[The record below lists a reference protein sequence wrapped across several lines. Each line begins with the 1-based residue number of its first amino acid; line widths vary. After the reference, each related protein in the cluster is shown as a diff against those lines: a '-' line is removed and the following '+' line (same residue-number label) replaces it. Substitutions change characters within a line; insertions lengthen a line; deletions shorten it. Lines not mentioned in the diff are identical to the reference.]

1 MKNLKKILA
10 FVLCAVLLLTVL
22 AGCGG
27 NGATSS
33 DVSSGD
39 TSTATG
45 LGNGSFGSKFVMVS
59 PGGSENFYTSDFDVT
74 WKGNKADETISI
86 VLEKK
91 EGNSFKKILEKT
103 GLTGSEF
110 KSGQK
115 LENATYRV
123 KLTAVKKDGTERVA
137 NNTKGDG
144 CVFNVIPLV
153 KNATINKGKNFTF
166 NGSISLEVL
175 NNYLSRA
182 ATYYLYEMNTQK
194 GLDTDKMNESLRAIL
209 NMGVKYVNRAMT
221 AWTPSSGE
229 ELYYNDFEEWIEF
242 AHSYDPEIIF
252 EACIFETCCT
262 SMSGIKIPDWVFEA
276 FGKKPEDRNFNS
288 NQMMFTNSYGKNQW
302 GDGIHIPDITREET
316 QMFFY
321 YRACK
326 YIDMGFESLHLG
338 QVNLI
343 GKSDTGRKCWTK
355 VIGMIR
361 DYAKKNARR
370 KYVLINAHYP
380 DQKFMNYDNGA
391 MLVDFNAFPLRL
403 ASYSIQNNKPTDVKV
418 SMGAGKDSPYK
429 KDIKGTSPS
438 GWTTNNYPYLV
449 EFDNWGGKTGE
460 NTYDEISWYA
470 NQSQSYRHQ
479 VLLHLVKMISGFN
492 ENGHVTMPGH
502 RTAYLES
509 EKKQSYYRC
518 NDKKFCENG
527 QGDEQAI
534 IEAYKAAK

>member
-10 FVLCAVLLLTVL
+10 FVLCAVLLCGVL

-33 DVSSGD
+33 EVSSA
-39 TSTATG
+39 TSSGTTG
-45 LGNGSFGSKFVMVS
+45 LGGFGQKLIMTS
-59 PGGSENFYTSDFDVT
+59 PSGANFYGNEFNVT
-74 WKGNKADETISI
+74 WKGAKADETISI

-91 EGNSFKKILEKT
+91 EGNSFKKVLEKT
-103 GLTGSEF
+103 GLTGTEF

-115 LENATYRV
+115 LENAVYRI

-137 NNTKGDG
+137 SNTKGDG
-144 CVFNVIPLV
+144 TEVTVVPLV
-153 KNATINKGKNFTF
+153 KNATVNNGKNFTF

-182 ATYYLYEMNTQK
+182 ATYYLYEMNSQS

-209 NMGVKYVNRAMT
+209 NMGVKYVNRATT

-229 ELYYNDFEEWIEF
+229 EIYYSDMEKWIYF

-252 EACIFETCCT
+252 EACIFETCCNGMA
-262 SMSGIKIPDWVFEA
+262 SIKIPAHVFEA
-276 FGKKPEDRNFNS
+276 FGKKPEDRNFDNTKMTFS
-288 NQMMFTNSYGKNQW
+288 NKYGLNQW
-302 GDGIHIPDITREET
+302 GDGIHIPDITKEET

-321 YRACK
+321 YKACK
-326 YIDMGFESLHLG
+326 YIDMGYESLHLG

-343 GKSDTGRKCWTK
+343 GKEDTGRKCWTK
-355 VIGMIR
+355 VITMIR

-380 DQKFMNYDNGA
+380 GHKFMSYKDGS

-403 ASYSIQNNKPTDVKV
+403 ASYSIQNNKPTDVQV

-429 KDIKGTSPS
+429 KGIKGTSPS
-438 GWTTNNYPYLV
+438 GWSTNNYPYLV

-479 VLLHLVKMISGFN
+479 VLMHLAKMVNGFN

-509 EKKQSYYRC
+509 EEKQSYYRC
-518 NDKKFCENG
+518 NSKKFCANG
-527 QGDEQAI
+527 QDDEDAI
-534 IEAYKAAK
+534 IAVFKAIK